1 MMVITPEAILLILFG
16 FVIVFLLLV
25 MKLMH
30 TRIYQL
36 LDEVDKISGK
46 MNLTSNEIEQ
56 LTKNV
61 EEFKSKN
68 FD

>member
-25 MKLMH
+25 MKIMH

>member
-1 MMVITPEAILLILFG
+1 MIGITPEAILLILFG
-16 FVIVFLLLV
+16 VVIVFLLLV
-25 MKLMH
+25 VKLMH

-61 EEFKSKN
+61 EEFKNKN
-68 FD
+68 L

>member
-1 MMVITPEAILLILFG
+1 MIAITPEAILLILFG
-16 FVIVFLLLV
+16 SVIVFLLLV
-25 MKLMH
+25 MKIMH

-36 LDEVDKISGK
+36 LEEVDKISGK

-61 EEFKSKN
+61 EEFKTKRI
-68 FD
+68 

>member
-1 MMVITPEAILLILFG
+1 MIGITPEAILLILFG
-16 FVIVFLLLV
+16 VVIVFLLLV
-25 MKLMH
+25 VKLMH

-36 LDEVDKISGK
+36 LEEVDKISGK

-61 EEFKSKN
+61 EEFKSKKIS
-68 FD
+68 

>member
-1 MMVITPEAILLILFG
+1 MMSITPEAILLILFG
-16 FVIVFLLLV
+16 SVIVFLLLV
-25 MKLMH
+25 MKIMH

-36 LDEVDKISGK
+36 LEEVDKISGK

-61 EEFKSKN
+61 EEFKTKRI
-68 FD
+68 

>member
-1 MMVITPEAILLILFG
+1 MVITPEAILLILFG

-25 MKLMH
+25 MKIMH

>member
-1 MMVITPEAILLILFG
+1 MIGITPEAILLILFG
-16 FVIVFLLLV
+16 VVIVLLLLV
-25 MKLMH
+25 VKIMH

-68 FD
+68 L

>member
-1 MMVITPEAILLILFG
+1 MIGITPEAILLILFG
-16 FVIVFLLLV
+16 VVIVFLLLV
-25 MKLMH
+25 VKLMH

-36 LDEVDKISGK
+36 LDEVDRISGK

-68 FD
+68 L

>member
-1 MMVITPEAILLILFG
+1 MIGITPEAILLILFG
-16 FVIVFLLLV
+16 VVIVFLLLV
-25 MKLMH
+25 VKLMH

-61 EEFKSKN
+61 EEFKNKIS
-68 FD
+68 D

>member
-1 MMVITPEAILLILFG
+1 MSITPEAILLILFG
-16 FVIVFLLLV
+16 SVIVFLLLV
-25 MKLMH
+25 MKIMH

-36 LDEVDKISGK
+36 LEEVDKISGK

-61 EEFKSKN
+61 EEFKTKRI
-68 FD
+68 

>member
-1 MMVITPEAILLILFG
+1 MIGITPEAILLILFG
-16 FVIVFLLLV
+16 VVIVFLLLV
-25 MKLMH
+25 VKIMH

-61 EEFKSKN
+61 EEFKNKN
-68 FD
+68 L